1 MKYGFKVSSGFIGIL
16 DSPDEPKAG
25 PGVLQENFVEPR
37 TSKRSR
43 LKIRFGTV
51 SMRLMNQGWDVLR

>member
-1 MKYGFKVSSGFIGIL
+1 MSYGFKISFGFKGIL
-16 DSPDEPKAG
+16 DSPDEPQAG

-43 LKIRFGTV
+43 LKIRLDTV
-51 SMRLMNQGWDVLR
+51 RMRLINQGWDVLR